1 MDNLTEIN
9 CKEIFKKAY
18 ENRYTWKNDFLGYQ
32 GKCIFLTNN
41 NIHKGDF
48 ILGKDFKPNIQ
59 KIEDEKVVKSIASQL
74 FEVCIHRVKREF
86 ESVHSENN
94 FNLLKNSESGI
105 EMSVSGKNQ
114 GDKYR
119 VKNNCINMVYRK
131 IHGTI
136 IEIFVE
142 EFLDTGIGSL
152 SKKYS
157 SQQIKCKE
165 IFKKAYENRY
175 TWNNDFNGYQ
185 GKCIFFSNNNIHTGN
200 FLLGKDFKPHIQNIE
215 DEKIVKSIASQ
226 LFEVCIHRVKREF
239 ESVHSENNFNL
250 LKNSE
255 SGIEMSVLGKNQ
267 GDKYRVKNN
276 CINMVYRKIHGTI
289 IEIFVEEFLDTGT
302 GSLSK
307 KYTSQQINPDTLETN
322 SQKLEY
328 EDEFLNVGKDDYWI
342 LNSRTIKYINQD
354 KEAETQKFIFESLCL
369 LN

>member
-1 MDNLTEIN
+1 MDNLKNIN

-18 ENRYTWKNDFLGYQ
+18 ENRYTWKNDFHGYQ
-32 GKCIFLTNN
+32 GKCIFLTKN

-48 ILGKDFKPNIQ
+48 LLDKDFKTNIQ
-59 KIEDEKVVKSIASQL
+59 NIEDEKVVKSIASQL

-94 FNLLKNSESGI
+94 FNLLKNSENGV

-157 SQQIKCKE
+157 SQSIDP
-165 IFKKAYENRY
+165 N
-175 TWNNDFNGYQ
+175 T
-185 GKCIFFSNNNIHTGN
+185 
-200 FLLGKDFKPHIQNIE
+200 L
-215 DEKIVKSIASQ
+215 KS
-226 LFEVCIHRVKREF
+226 K
-239 ESVHSENNFNL
+239 
-250 LKNSE
+250 
-255 SGIEMSVLGKNQ
+255 
-267 GDKYRVKNN
+267 
-276 CINMVYRKIHGTI
+276 
-289 IEIFVEEFLDTGT
+289 
-302 GSLSK
+302 
-307 KYTSQQINPDTLETN
+307 

-328 EDEFLNVGKDDYWI
+328 EDEFINIGEEDYWI
-342 LNSRTIKYINQD
+342 LNSRTIKYLNKNQ
-354 KEAETQKFIFESLCL
+354 EEETKKFVFEDLSLL
-369 LN
+369 K